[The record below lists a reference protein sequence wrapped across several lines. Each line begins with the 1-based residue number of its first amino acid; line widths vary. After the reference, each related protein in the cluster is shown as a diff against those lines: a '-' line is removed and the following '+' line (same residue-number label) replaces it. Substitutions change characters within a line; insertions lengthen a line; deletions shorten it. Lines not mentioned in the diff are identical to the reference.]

1 MITNC
6 QVCGKGFDVLWPHLW
21 RYKRGKSYLCS
32 WKCLRLAD
40 SKRKEEVMD
49 KTAKRSRMN
58 AAEMVEAIRLFR
70 EGDSS
75 LDQYLTDHGVTN
87 IPKWKANTK
96 QRYGVPKEP
105 TLGEA
110 MTGMKD
116 AADEFFGK
124 CKEMGLKTITDEDV
138 ETIIPEVDLTIKSED
153 LFTEEEREFEN
164 RTTVTAIR
172 VEGLG
177 EFYFDKKFK
186 AIDWRTEGGDEVSL
200 GPAWWLQLAEDLPLI
215 LTKLGVN

>member
-1 MITNC
+1 VITNC
-6 QVCGKGFDVLWPHLW
+6 PVCGKGFDVLWPHLW

-40 SKRKEEVMD
+40 SKGKEEVMN

-58 AAEMVEAIRLFR
+58 AVEMDEAIRLFR

-75 LDQYLTDHGVTN
+75 LDQYLTDHGITN

-124 CKEMGLKTITDEDV
+124 CEAMGLKLD
-138 ETIIPEVDLTIKSED
+138 SEPQSPVPVPPPIEYRV
-153 LFTEEEREFEN
+153 TGIS
-164 RTTVTAIR
+164 TAI
-172 VEGLG
+172 GD
-177 EFYFDKKFK
+177 FQYFKKSGY
-186 AIDWRTEGGDEVSL
+186 IDWTPLDGNGTVSMNLEEWKELMKIWPFVLKVLEVEL
-200 GPAWWLQLAEDLPLI
+200 
-215 LTKLGVN
+215 